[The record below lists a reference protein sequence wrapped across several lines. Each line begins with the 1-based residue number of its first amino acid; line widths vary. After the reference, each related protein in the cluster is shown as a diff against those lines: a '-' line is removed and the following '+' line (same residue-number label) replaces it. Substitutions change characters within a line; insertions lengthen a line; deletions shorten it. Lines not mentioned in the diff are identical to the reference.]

1 MKIDQNVQKYWKKL
15 QEINDIR
22 INNINIYK
30 QANSN
35 LVLTAKRWKVNWSV
49 HPFFLN
55 AIKGK
60 LRKKNDVKSK
70 K

>member
-30 QANSN
+30 QTNSN
-35 LVLTAKRWKVNWSV
+35 LVLSQEMEGELECSS
-49 HPFFLN
+49 FL
-55 AIKGK
+55 
-60 LRKKNDVKSK
+60 KKCN
-70 K
+70 